1 MKTWHLLMCA
11 FFLLFGVGRS
21 AAAPAYQD
29 DEEFKVLRANMTRAF
44 NEGDSAAFFPAL
56 KALEDYLYDK
66 NDLHAYYTQRC
77 NEIIF
82 QMNRQNIF
90 EAYKLAQQLSHE
102 LVERKL
108 DKEMYMA
115 VNMMGHISRYCGN
128 EERALQCFEEV
139 IRRME
144 QAGYTESMPPIYLNI
159 VNVIMD
165 DNPEEAMQLLDKA
178 LAIARESS
186 PERVFDIEAR
196 RTMLYYSL
204 KDTANFLKGY
214 DAYWEG
220 VNQGKNSVS
229 GRSLEIYY
237 QALTGHTDEALA
249 MAQELLG
256 DDGYDTQTELLKD
269 AGRWQEAFEMQTKQR
284 EKQDSLN
291 SVILSNSMAGIENE
305 LRINEAEQRASR
317 NKLLALGA
325 ATMFLLLLIVAL
337 AYIVWSRRR
346 HIRQLRSAYEHAL
359 ESDRMKTA
367 FMRNVSHEVRTP
379 LNIISGFAQ
388 VIADPNLDYSPEERR
403 RMALMMRKNTNAITS
418 LVDEMLELSHSESV
432 GGVEKADNVKVNV
445 LLRELVEEA
454 RENVADEVVVSLDS
468 SLADDFIFKTNRQM
482 MRRVVDV
489 LLSNALKFTEKGS
502 VVVSASLV
510 GEQQLLL
517 AVTDTGCGIPASEA
531 EHIFER
537 FVKLDSFKVG
547 IGLGLTL
554 CRASVEKLGG
564 SISLDTSYTGGAR
577 FVVTLPRQAE

>member
-1 MKTWHLLMCA
+1 
-11 FFLLFGVGRS
+11 
-21 AAAPAYQD
+21 
-29 DEEFKVLRANMTRAF
+29 
-44 NEGDSAAFFPAL
+44 
-56 KALEDYLYDK
+56 
-66 NDLHAYYTQRC
+66 
-77 NEIIF
+77 
-82 QMNRQNIF
+82 
-90 EAYKLAQQLSHE
+90 
-102 LVERKL
+102 
-108 DKEMYMA
+108 
-115 VNMMGHISRYCGN
+115 
-128 EERALQCFEEV
+128 
-139 IRRME
+139 
-144 QAGYTESMPPIYLNI
+144 
-159 VNVIMD
+159 
-165 DNPEEAMQLLDKA
+165 
-178 LAIARESS
+178 
-186 PERVFDIEAR
+186 
-196 RTMLYYSL
+196 
-204 KDTANFLKGY
+204 
-214 DAYWEG
+214 
-220 VNQGKNSVS
+220 
-229 GRSLEIYY
+229 
-237 QALTGHTDEALA
+237 
-249 MAQELLG
+249 
-256 DDGYDTQTELLKD
+256 
-269 AGRWQEAFEMQTKQR
+269 MQTKQR

-403 RMALMMRKNTNAITS
+403 RMALMMRKNTNAITR